1 MFRQLKA
8 NEVITHVEK
17 LEKQHELAL
26 DQEDINL
33 LVEKASEKTK
43 QLLQELQKVL
53 IT

>member
-1 MFRQLKA
+1 MP
-8 NEVITHVEK
+8 
-17 LEKQHELAL
+17 ELRIQPIDQPLNAL